1 MTTTETANQ
10 MYNKQAAQVVANL
23 TRLAAILETHIEAQ
37 TKNPR
42 DWGYVG
48 DLVYWNERLS
58 VIVDA
63 FVEDA
68 DPFAG
73 IVDVPTNDG
82 WDA

>member
-1 MTTTETANQ
+1 MTTTDTATQ
-10 MYNKQAAQVVANL
+10 AYNKQATQVVANL

-37 TKNPR
+37 TKSPC
-42 DWGYVG
+42 DWAYVG
-48 DLVYWNERLS
+48 DLTFWNERLE
-58 VIVDA
+58 VIIGS

-82 WDA
+82 WDT